1 MVNLDL
7 GCGLN
12 KQKNYLGIDIQKNG
26 AIDIIA
32 DLENL
37 PIKSNCINQI
47 YSRRA
52 IQHVENY
59 NKAFKE
65 IFRILKSE
73 GEFELKVASF
83 WGLLFYKT
91 GLS

>member
-12 KQKNYLGIDIQKNG
+12 KQKNYLGIDIRKNG
-26 AIDIIA
+26 AVDIIA
-32 DLENL
+32 DLEYL
-37 PIKSNCINQI
+37 PIRSNCVNQI

-59 NKAFKE
+59 NNAFKE

-73 GEFELKVASF
+73 GEFELKVAS
-83 WGLLFYKT
+83 Y
-91 GLS
+91 SRYII